1 MKVYRNVGKS
11 NQNLSQKQAP
21 RPNQNWTELE
31 FWIFAINVSSVTHLL
46 CWKIVNV
53 LLVPMGT
60 CERMSIIWQTST
72 NYCLKFCY
80 LFTTYIKCWN
90 YQWTFIR
97 CWKWTWRWVLRLH
110 KKAIINITLQTK
122 LDKILLWRLH
132 KIIFYFTIAFSQIS
146 ELPCYSLFDQ
156 CILRRRKSRG
166 SIVKPEGT
174 VYYLLFLTPIPR
186 LNIY

>member
-1 MKVYRNVGKS
+1 MFYLFQWAHASVCPSFDKRQRTIVWNFAICSQPTSNVG
-11 NQNLSQKQAP
+11 
-21 RPNQNWTELE
+21 
-31 FWIFAINVSSVTHLL
+31 I
-46 CWKIVNV
+46 
-53 LLVPMGT
+53 
-60 CERMSIIWQTST
+60 
-72 NYCLKFCY
+72 
-80 LFTTYIKCWN
+80 

-186 LNIY
+186 LNIFWSQLSLYMYMDLQTQKSSFKKGGDSIFKLWYTFTGSKV